1 MNMETDVTLPLSISL
16 SLHFSWTKHTQQ
28 CNTKWKRKWKQQN
41 TLSHLISLKYT
52 NYCASRTVVIF
63 YKIILL
69 SGHWECNRGPHR
81 IFYQDRKLMLTSANA
96 RNIVTLPSNMK
107 TRPLFFH
114 VSTSPRI
121 PLMHVYNPG
130 AKLFRPDWTTNRSKS
145 QLMVW
150 LVQPSTS

>member
-1 MNMETDVTLPLSISL
+1 MWKLKIKSNSMNLETDVTLTLSISL
-16 SLHFSWTKHTQQ
+16 SWNFYWTKHVQQ
-28 CNTKWKRKWKQQN
+28 CNTKWKRKQQN

-121 PLMHVYNPG
+121 PLMHVYSSG
-130 AKLFRPDWTTNRSKS
+130 AKLFRPDWTRNGSKC
-145 QLMVW
+145 
-150 LVQPSTS
+150 